1 MFFNLAKR
9 RKRPNL
15 ELSDKTEKN
24 KTLNKS
30 FPRLHPDVPLFIS
43 LRRVYFVAGEMAIVI
58 AVGMLLSFLTLC
70 FLFVFICLRSGRSR
84 FVLTVVR
91 RTFSL
96 FW

>member
-1 MFFNLAKR
+1 MFFNLAKS

-15 ELSDKTEKN
+15 ELSDKTEKKSN
-24 KTLNKS
+24 LNKS
-30 FPRLHPDVPLFIS
+30 LPRVHPDVPLFIS
-43 LRRVYFVAGEMAIVI
+43 LRRVYFVAGVMVNVI
-58 AVGMLLSFLTLC
+58 AVGMLLSVLTLC